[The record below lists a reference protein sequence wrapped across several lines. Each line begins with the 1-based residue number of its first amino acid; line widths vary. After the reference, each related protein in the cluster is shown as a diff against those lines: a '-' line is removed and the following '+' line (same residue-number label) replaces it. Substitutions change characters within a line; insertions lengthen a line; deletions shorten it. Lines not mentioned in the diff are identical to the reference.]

1 MTTYLAQIDKRGM
14 ALKSRLLLLMQ
25 RKSELHWGSVLPAQF
40 VLLPSHYQTW
50 HEGMLTIAEVDDKKG
65 VVSLTPAIP
74 TLVGILQD
82 LSKCLLQANKQE
94 DNIKLWRES
103 LEFQAANLFARGED
117 MDRREEL
124 LRHREKQVQ
133 ELLKNLKN

>member
-14 ALKSRLLLLMQ
+14 ALKSRLQLLMQ
-25 RKSELHWGSVLPAQF
+25 RKSELQWISVLPVSFVMLPAQ
-40 VLLPSHYQTW
+40 HQTM
-50 HEGMLTIAEVDDKKG
+50 HEGMLAIAEVDEKKT
-65 VVSLTPAIP
+65 VVRLTPAIP
-74 TLVGILQD
+74 PLVGILQD
-82 LSKCLLQANKQE
+82 LSLRLLQANKQE

-133 ELLKNLKN
+133 ELLKNLKS